1 MKTKHETL
9 VFLPFFI
16 SISEI
21 VSIHIHIQYTYIM
34 YNISVCVCYSL
45 IYNTAI
51 YNIFTP
57 FSFMPHIQESF
68 PIKTYIEVIPHTY
81 KVLTENSMH
90 WNTKFAYILK
100 QRNSKR
106 TIRLRETVKKHK
118 ELGSQNPKK
127 YLYS

>member
-1 MKTKHETL
+1 M
-9 VFLPFFI
+9 LPEYLYENKARNFGIFTFFYI
-16 SISEI
+16 DIRNSINS
-21 VSIHIHIQYTYIM
+21 YTYTIYIM
-34 YNISVCVCYSL
+34 YNISVCVCYSI

-90 WNTKFAYILK
+90 
-100 QRNSKR
+100 
-106 TIRLRETVKKHK
+106 
-118 ELGSQNPKK
+118 
-127 YLYS
+127 